1 MAKSKIIRRPD
12 RAEGGITADEQARF
26 AEHNKK
32 WIANAMRTDR
42 ADPAKVGPAIRRLY
56 EAAGQKVPRV
66 ILVPSPRVMAFAG
79 GISAAVWHLRKNS
92 DATHAAT
99 HAATRDATR
108 DATGDATHA
117 ATHAA
122 TGDATDAATVAATGA
137 ATGETIPRITSF
149 LLGCALRWY
158 GFYNGGNQWSAWPAY
173 LSFFRNVARLNLPI
187 YDKYQ
192 HYEALAECGP
202 RFVHA
207 KFWMV
212 VELPTVLRI
221 DDQNRPHCATG
232 PSHRWQDGR
241 EIHYW
246 HGTAVPKEWI
256 ESPGSV
262 DPSLGLTWPNM
273 EQRRCLQEIL
283 GWGKILASKNPRVI
297 DRHDDPE
304 MGELIE
310 CDMDDDN
317 GRPGRFLRVQC
328 GTFDAE
334 RAPHRTF
341 VLRVAPD
348 VKTVQEAQN
357 RLNPLPSVLG
367 PRDRRP
373 EVRT

>member
-1 MAKSKIIRRPD
+1 
-12 RAEGGITADEQARF
+12 
-26 AEHNKK
+26 
-32 WIANAMRTDR
+32 
-42 ADPAKVGPAIRRLY
+42 
-56 EAAGQKVPRV
+56 
-66 ILVPSPRVMAFAG
+66 
-79 GISAAVWHLRKNS
+79 
-92 DATHAAT
+92 
-99 HAATRDATR
+99 
-108 DATGDATHA
+108 
-117 ATHAA
+117 
-122 TGDATDAATVAATGA
+122 
-137 ATGETIPRITSF
+137 
-149 LLGCALRWY
+149 
-158 GFYNGGNQWSAWPAY
+158 
-173 LSFFRNVARLNLPI
+173 
-187 YDKYQ
+187 
-192 HYEALAECGP
+192 
-202 RFVHA
+202 
-207 KFWMV
+207 
-212 VELPTVLRI
+212 VLRI